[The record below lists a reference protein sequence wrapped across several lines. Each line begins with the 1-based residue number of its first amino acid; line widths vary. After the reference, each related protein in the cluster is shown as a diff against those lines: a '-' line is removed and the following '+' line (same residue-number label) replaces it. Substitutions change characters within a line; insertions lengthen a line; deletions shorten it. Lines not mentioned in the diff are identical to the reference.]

1 MAKKG
6 VRENVPVDGSCV
18 LETLGEA
25 VEAGMGGVGR
35 VLRGSALRAFNSELG
50 DGGGGIAGDLLGAQP
65 PCVGSAV
72 RCSIRCWAMAA
83 RASRCDW
90 EAEMR
95 AEEDEPAS
103 GSGSGVVLGGA
114 GGEERAR
121 RRGASSR

>member
-1 MAKKG
+1 MVSAHLVCGFSTGSHSDSRLDLVAKKG

-65 PCVGSAV
+65 PCVGLCGAV
-72 RCSIRCWAMAA
+72 F
-83 RASRCDW
+83 DQ
-90 EAEMR
+90 
-95 AEEDEPAS
+95 
-103 GSGSGVVLGGA
+103 VLGHGRQ
-114 GGEERAR
+114 GVTL
-121 RRGASSR
+121 